1 MTENKSRPEMTELQ
15 CEVLDAL
22 KGRQTDEY
30 PLGSWYLGALYAL
43 KDEGNPDRVSQ
54 AAHSMRELLEKL
66 PRVLHERITV
76 RQPNFKEDRRRIY
89 ELWSLDREI
98 YKGKWEFKTVN
109 SRFNRTLQE
118 IDNYLE
124 ENQRPDRKEQI
135 RLALA
140 KIDQMAEMFDPVIQK
155 EKSDKIRRIWGD
167 FEKFAHHGSSRDEQL
182 FGNRF
187 VEAEQ
192 LIFDLLAPITA
203 EDQQAIN
210 ELMEV
215 TTPTEAEGRF
225 LQKILKRRG
234 ANYVFFFQNAKNAAW
249 IPILKEQGFFSSPP
263 DVVPDEDGNVII
275 QTWWPIIF
283 LQRVVISAPKEV
295 VEIILNLPK
304 PRNPRVLYSICEI
317 ACNVED
323 IELSLKLKSR
333 VISYVKSRYGQPRS
347 KVVIDLLNRWGRE
360 SDASKKAA
368 LDLLNVAVRFRPDPD
383 HDEKIGRFRED
394 KGLDT
399 FMSSELKPAP
409 RYGNWEYQLLLDDGV
424 QPIIDSEPLK
434 VACVLIRATASMI
447 D

>member
-1 MTENKSRPEMTELQ
+1 M
-15 CEVLDAL
+15 
-22 KGRQTDEY
+22 
-30 PLGSWYLGALYAL
+30 
-43 KDEGNPDRVSQ
+43 
-54 AAHSMRELLEKL
+54 
-66 PRVLHERITV
+66 
-76 RQPNFKEDRRRIY
+76 
-89 ELWSLDREI
+89 
-98 YKGKWEFKTVN
+98 
-109 SRFNRTLQE
+109 
-118 IDNYLE
+118 
-124 ENQRPDRKEQI
+124 
-135 RLALA
+135 
-140 KIDQMAEMFDPVIQK
+140 
-155 EKSDKIRRIWGD
+155 
-167 FEKFAHHGSSRDEQL
+167 
-182 FGNRF
+182 
-187 VEAEQ
+187 
-192 LIFDLLAPITA
+192 IFDLLAPITA

-447 D
+447 RLSSRKEDREELFYEQLGRPQQFNSDCSHMLMRSLILACENLYSNSPGEIDDLDKVLRQQPWKFFRSLRQHLYALNPSDKTLPWIRECIFSHDDYARFGYDFELQVMIPQGLRTLWRTSTRGRRSAHVSVKQL